1 MTLDQTFVF
10 PENFNYLLNI
20 RLTPVTL
27 GVKAVLSWNSEACAS
42 EHEPFSVVWHMQNG
56 APVQS
61 LSVVFAYLELPGM
74 LSPTVLP
81 VHGTEQ
87 HYHNLI
93 YIFASSKLTSLI
105 AQTTSCLT
113 VIRVTIAYHTS
124 SR

>member
-1 MTLDQTFVF
+1 MPF
-10 PENFNYLLNI
+10 PENFNNLLNI

-27 GVKAVLSWNSEACAS
+27 GVKAGLSWNSEARAS
-42 EHEPFSVVWHMQNG
+42 EQEPFSAPVWNVQDG

-61 LSVVFAYLELPGM
+61 LSVVFACLQLPGM
-74 LSPTVLP
+74 LSPAVLP
-81 VHGTEQ
+81 VCGTEQ

-105 AQTTSCLT
+105 AQTISSLT
-113 VIRVTIAYHTS
+113 VIIAYHTS